1 MTVFSDFTNDVLG
14 QIKKLA
20 ETTFPALLS
29 EMKTDTQAFLNAQ
42 AHDLKT
48 WTEELASG
56 EIDKE
61 DFNFLIHGQA
71 ALFDMHALTVAGI
84 SAARLQQFRDALIKI
99 VVDTAFKHFLP

>member
-1 MTVFSDFTNDVLG
+1 MSVFSAFTGDVLG
-14 QIKKLA
+14 QVKKLA
-20 ETTFPALLS
+20 ETNFPSLLA

-48 WTEELASG
+48 WTQELASD

-61 DFNFLIHGQA
+61 DFNFLVHGQA
-71 ALFDMHALTVAGI
+71 ALFEMHALTVAGI
-84 SAARLQQFRDALIKI
+84 SEAQLQQFRDALIKI